1 LAQTTVLSHVAE
13 CGREP
18 REDENAADAWR
29 AYAGVDDGLP
39 VFCPE
44 CAEREFGAE
53 S

>member
-1 LAQTTVLSHVAE
+1 MVRDL
-13 CGREP
+13 
-18 REDENAADAWR
+18 D
-29 AYAGVDDGLP
+29 GVGGLI